1 MFSQTW
7 SHDII
12 RKYVVVFGTLFNNIY
27 ITRDNSSSEEVQTLK
42 IPLSYGPK
50 EKFLTRVDGDPDLAN
65 KVAIVLPRM
74 SFEMISFAY
83 APDRKMNNLNK
94 ICSTTQSDAAKSSFM
109 YSPVPYD
116 ITFELVIMTKNAEDG
131 SRIIEQILPYF
142 NPHWTISATLVDGF
156 DPVDLPVVLNDVNL
170 QDTYAGDFVTR
181 RAIIWTLTFTMKA
194 YVFGPTRKKSIIKV
208 SDVTFR
214 QSTDTPIIANTSIAN
229 SVVITTKPGLT
240 VDGLPTSNASLS
252 IDYDE
257 IKSTDDYGFIHE
269 YTEDL

>member
-27 ITRDNSSSEEVQTLK
+27 ITRDNSSNEEVQTLK

-50 EKFLTRVDGDPDLAN
+50 EKFLVRLDGDPDLTN
-65 KVAIVLPRM
+65 NVAIVLPRM
-74 SFEMISFAY
+74 SFEMISFGY

-94 ICSTTQSDAAKSSFM
+94 IYSTTQSDADKSSFM

-116 ITFELVIMTKNAEDG
+116 ITFELAVMTKNAEDG

-142 NPHWTISATLVDGF
+142 NPHWTVSATLVDGF
-156 DPVDLPVVLNDVNL
+156 DPVDLPVVLNGVNL
-170 QDTYAGDFVTR
+170 MDTYTGDFVTR

-194 YVFGPTRKKSIIKV
+194 YVFGPARKKSIIKV

-214 QSTDTPIIANTSIAN
+214 QSKDTPITANTSIAN
-229 SVVITTKPGLT
+229 SVVVTTTPGLLAN
-240 VDGLPTSNASLS
+240 GNPTRNASLS
-252 IDYDE
+252 IDYGD
-257 IKSTDDYGFIHE
+257 IKSTDNYGFIHE